1 MEGTAILNTDR
12 PEDSSSDGGIVRPRI
27 SLSPE
32 EMESIDRDPHFSDKD
47 DYVSSIARLLRNLE
61 IDEKRIEYFE
71 KIFTPIYASQ
81 LSKLFPTLECRN
93 LFLHGLNQSLPPLK
107 EKVHFSDFLI
117 LEAFRTFYPNVYED
131 IFEYPWIYLPP
142 WGEEA
147 FFSFPYEFTTR
158 DDRTYLLIKE
168 HIETLC
174 ENQEKPEVLRQLLQI
189 LFFEVRKG
197 FSTTYVEDGASERE
211 YLRQKRLSHPAVFWK
226 YLTFSVPAREAPEQ
240 VVESFINTWSRF
252 GQDELGKDGDSH
264 RSSVKN
270 RKQLSELWQKR
281 HLFMPR
287 MTREN
292 SVVLIECLY
301 KNMHLFKRE
310 ETDIFHDP
318 ESLAAI
324 RLLFDLIDNKLHS
337 DEMEVVLSDLVQ
349 KTPSF
354 ELAVRVVDNV
364 RSRMR
369 DLFNI
374 PGQGNCYALSSQL
387 DERLTAYFIKG
398 RRNIFNEEKN
408 YGYILAQW
416 GTYTPQ
422 NNLKV
427 NAYVF
432 ELVKEGPTAIGKV
445 LGVYTNN
452 HGDKTG
458 IRIRWEDLAKIF
470 DEHRLY
476 ELASQYLDS
485 SYSNGDERKAVELF
499 RSQYEERT
507 GAAALEMTQQANKQ
521 KFMHAFSQG
530 IQLFRV
536 GQYELALEEFNRA
549 LDITD
554 WNDEVHLV
562 RFLKLQKWHTL
573 LELGLKSEGE
583 VRTQF
588 HSGAQRIASDDG
600 EIRDL
605 FNAAFPKGAAHAV
618 QELYCCIFYYL
629 QWEAAAAVEK
639 DSVKKYFDAHFSLAT
654 AKRTFGGTEEIT
666 KRCRELLVLLRL

>member
-1 MEGTAILNTDR
+1 MEDNAILNTDR
-12 PEDSSSDGGIVRPRI
+12 PEDSSSVEGIVRTRI
-27 SLSPE
+27 SLPPE
-32 EMESIDRDPHFSDKD
+32 GRDCIDRDPYFPDKED
-47 DYVSSIARLLRNLE
+47 HVSSIARLLRNLE
-61 IDEKRIEYFE
+61 IDEKRIEDFE
-71 KIFTPIYASQ
+71 KIFTPIYTSQ
-81 LSKLFPTLECRN
+81 LSKLFPTLERIN
-93 LFLHGLNQSLPPLK
+93 LFLHGLNQSLPSLK
-107 EKVHFSDFLI
+107 EEVHLPDFLI

-142 WGEEA
+142 WGEAA
-147 FFSFPYEFTTR
+147 FFSFSHEFTTR

-174 ENQEKPEVLRQLLQI
+174 ENQEKPEVLRQLLQV

-197 FSTTYVEDGASERE
+197 FSNTHVGDDASEPE
-211 YLRQKRLSHPAVFWK
+211 YLRQKRLSHPDVFWK
-226 YLTFSVPAREAPEQ
+226 YFSFSVPAREAPEQ
-240 VVESFINTWSRF
+240 VVESFINAWSRLGQEDF
-252 GQDELGKDGDSH
+252 GENGDSH
-264 RSSVKN
+264 LSSVSN
-270 RKQLSELWQKR
+270 RKQLNELWQKSR
-281 HLFMPR
+281 MFMPR
-287 MTREN
+287 MTRET
-292 SVVLIECLY
+292 SIVLIECLY
-301 KNMHLFKRE
+301 KNMHLFRRE
-310 ETDIFHDP
+310 GADIFHDP

-374 PGQGNCYALSSQL
+374 PGQGNFYALSSQL
-387 DERLTAYFIKG
+387 DERLTAHFIEG
-398 RRNIFNEEKN
+398 RRNIFKEEKN

-416 GTYTPQ
+416 GTYKPQ

-427 NAYVF
+427 NDYVC
-432 ELVKEGPTAIGKV
+432 ELVKEDPTAIGKV

-458 IRIRWEDLAKIF
+458 VRIRWEDLAKLY
-470 DEHRLY
+470 DENRLY

-485 SYSNGDERKAVELF
+485 SYSNGDERTAVELF
-499 RSQYEERT
+499 MSQYETRT
-507 GAAALEMTQQANKQ
+507 GAAALEITQQSNKE
-521 KFMHAFSQG
+521 KFMHASSQG

-549 LDITD
+549 LGITD
-554 WNDEVHLV
+554 WNDEVHFV
-562 RFLKLQKWHTL
+562 RFLQLQKWHTL

-588 HSGAQRIASDDG
+588 HSNAQRIASDDG

-605 FNAAFPKGAAHAV
+605 FNAAFPKCAAHAV

-629 QWEAAAAVEK
+629 QWEAASAVEK
-639 DSVKKYFDAHFSLAT
+639 DSVKKHFDAHFSLAT

-666 KRCRELLVLLRL
+666 KRCSELLVLLIQ